1 MEELFKES
9 AGYLALALEGI
20 AVLVIAYGAI
30 RALVGLFMP
39 VKYDPRKPFA
49 GKKIVWLGFGV
60 WLLLGLEF
68 ELAAD
73 IVRTAISPSWSEL
86 GQLATIAAIRTFL
99 NYFLEKDIEKGVV
112 PETAT
117 EELMTDKEPVVSRS
131 SMALKAE

>member
-20 AVLVIAYGAI
+20 AALVIAYGAI
-30 RALVGLFMP
+30 RALTGLFMP

-49 GKKIVWLGFGV
+49 GKRMVWLGFGV

-73 IVRTAISPSWSEL
+73 IVRTAISPSWTEL

-99 NYFLEKDIEKGVV
+99 NYFLEKDIEKAAV

-117 EELMTDKEPVVSRS
+117 EALATDKGPAASSS
-131 SMALKAE
+131 SMTLKAE